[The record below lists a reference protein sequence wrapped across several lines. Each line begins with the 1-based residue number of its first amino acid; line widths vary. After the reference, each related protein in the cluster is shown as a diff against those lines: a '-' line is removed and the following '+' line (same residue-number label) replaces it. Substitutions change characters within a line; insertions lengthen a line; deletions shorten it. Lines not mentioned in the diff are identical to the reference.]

1 MNIKTI
7 GHSQIGN
14 AINQDEIKRFA
25 GLNAGICYM
34 HDWDTLVNEDVE
46 RTMRR
51 AEGNLLSEHHSVF
64 DHYSINFVFED
75 IPKFLA
81 MMLNNQ
87 RLYGTSEKS
96 ARYTKMVLSEQ
107 EQEIYNKWFS
117 IFLELI
123 NKKYPIEKYND
134 CAYWGRTEKANLS
147 KRNKLAQ
154 ENARYLTSV
163 FTPTTMSHT
172 LSIRQLNYVYDYLI
186 QILNTETKSVLLNN
200 AKPYIEEFLSKMDKE
215 LIIPELNTRSKNGK
229 LNLFDTRNYEP
240 KEIFD
245 DVYQTSYNGSL
256 AQLAQAQRHRTIKY
270 TIKELEEMN
279 FFVPPI
285 LKDNDELV
293 KAYLLDLEK
302 VSASIPQA
310 TEVKIYETG
319 TMDDFIL
326 KMKERKCSYAQLE
339 VNNQTESL
347 LKKYIAELEKANHPR
362 SEELK
367 KYDRGA
373 RCTFPDY
380 ECKSPCGFK
389 EGVKMDRT
397 I

>member
-7 GHSQIGN
+7 GHSQI
-14 AINQDEIKRFA
+14 IDTVDQKEIKKFA

-34 HDWDTLVNEDVE
+34 HDWDTLVNEDEAKTLKRVE
-46 RTMRR
+46 R
-51 AEGNLLSEHHSVF
+51 NILLEHHSVF
-64 DHYSINFVFED
+64 DHYSINFIFED

-81 MMLNNQ
+81 MILNNQ

-96 ARYTKMVLSEQ
+96 ARYTRMVLTEQ
-107 EQEIYNKWFS
+107 EQEIYNKWFA

-123 NKKYPIEKYND
+123 NKKYPMEKYNNS
-134 CAYWGRTEKANLS
+134 AYWGRTEKENLS

-172 LSIRQLNYVYDYLI
+172 LNIRQLNYMYDYLTEVLN
-186 QILNTETKSVLLNN
+186 LNTNSELINK
-200 AKPYIEEFLSKMDKE
+200 AKPYIEEFLAKLDKE
-215 LIIPELNTRSKNGK
+215 LIIPELNTKSKSGK

-245 DVYQTSYNGSL
+245 DIYQTSYNGSF

-270 TIKELEEMN
+270 TIKELAERS

-285 LKDNDELV
+285 LRDNDVLV
-293 KAYLLDLEK
+293 KEYLLDLERVGK
-302 VSASIPQA
+302 SIPQA
-310 TEVKIYETG
+310 TEVKIFETG

-339 VNNQTESL
+339 INNQTESI
-347 LKKYIAELEKANHPR
+347 LKKYIAELEKNNHPR
-362 SEELK
+362 TEELK
-367 KYDRGA
+367 KYDNGA

-380 ECKSPCGFK
+380 KCKAPCGFK